1 MAAAE
6 AVVEL
11 CSGFTTRM
19 WRLWRTAIASA
30 VPGLAESAPTSTPTF
45 SLESAVVSAVAMV
58 AMVAAVVVVAV
69 AVVVVEMEMEVGV
82 VGGQSAGGRQR
93 VRRM

>member
-1 MAAAE
+1 MAVE

-45 SLESAVVSAVAMV
+45 SLESAVVL
-58 AMVAAVVVVAV
+58 AV
-69 AVVVVEMEMEVGV
+69 AVVARVAVGV
-82 VGGQSAGGRQR
+82 VVGEMVVGVVWGQSAGGGQR
-93 VRRM
+93 MSRM